1 MSYSTVDSLMPPP
14 QPPAGKAIFS
24 ISTGIRLPGKGSIVS
39 FPRVNFYGD
48 WGYLKMKEEKDT
60 LKKKKK
66 TIPTDESML
75 KGALGN
81 EKELPMARTGTI

>member
-1 MSYSTVDSLMPPP
+1 
-14 QPPAGKAIFS
+14 
-24 ISTGIRLPGKGSIVS
+24 
-39 FPRVNFYGD
+39 
-48 WGYLKMKEEKDT
+48 MKEEKDT

-81 EKELPMARTGTI
+81 EKELPMARTGTIWATK